1 MKLFKLLK
9 RVKFRHQ
16 KGAFLMLCLYGGLF
30 LLLFARFFYIQAT
43 GEVKGYSLEAI
54 AAEKY
59 ARSEVLQA
67 ERGKILDRNE
77 NIIAEDTNSYRLQ
90 AIISKD
96 ADKHVED
103 PRATAQV
110 LSQYID
116 LTEEEIYEILTPG
129 PTAEGKPRYQVEFKA
144 AGKSLTHETK
154 LQIEAHDLP
163 GIIFTTEK
171 KRNYPNGKFASH
183 LIGFAIQEEVEKNKF
198 ETIGKMGLEYTYNKE
213 LTGTDGKIDYK
224 SDIFGYLLPNT
235 DKMIQDAQHG
245 YEIHLTLDKTIQSF
259 LDDAM
264 NRVEKEYNP
273 ESMVAVVA
281 DPKTGEILAMSQRP
295 TFDPDDRLGLA
306 NNTWLNEVVEGAIEP
321 GSTVKTFTIAAAIDS
336 ANWHP
341 NAYYQSGKYV
351 VGEDV
356 IRDHH
361 RDGWNQITYRE
372 GFLRSSN
379 TMIANQLEIM
389 GPDVMYDYFDKFGFG
404 QKTGINL
411 PDEATGK
418 ILTEGRVEAITTGY
432 GQGSTFTPIQLVQ
445 AMTAIANEG
454 KMMQPYVI
462 DKIVNPNTGEVVKD
476 YEPVVKGEPIK
487 PETASQMLDLLSQ
500 VVNEDPG
507 SGKNYRLEEYEVA
520 GKTGT
525 ASISTGTGSYYS
537 GTRYFYSFLG
547 AVPADDPQL
556 IVYVGVKYPKI
567 KTYGEGSVPVSK
579 VVNSVVENSLKY
591 LNVNPENVDTVE
603 TTKLADFTGK
613 NAIDVQASLQAD
625 GINAVVIGDGGMIQT
640 QYPAANLTIVKDSV
654 VFLKTEGE
662 ITLPSFDNWSLRNVL
677 VYKTLSGLNIEVVG
691 DGYVTEQSVSEGAI
705 VNPGE
710 PVVIKLM
717 TPQQLYLTD
726 PPEFPE
732 EPEEIL
738 EYAE

>member
-1 MKLFKLLK
+1 M
-9 RVKFRHQ
+9 
-16 KGAFLMLCLYGGLF
+16 LMVYGGLF

-90 AIISKD
+90 AIISEE
-96 ADKHVED
+96 ADDHVED
-103 PRATAQV
+103 PRLTAQV

-129 PTAEGKPRYQVEFKA
+129 PTEDGKSRYQVEFKA
-144 AGKSLTHETK
+144 AGKALTYETK
-154 LQIEAHDLP
+154 LQIEAHELP
-163 GIIFTTEK
+163 GIIFLTEQ
-171 KRNYPNGKFASH
+171 KRNYPNGKFAAH
-183 LIGFAIQEEVEKNKF
+183 LIGFALQEEVEKNKF
-198 ETIGKMGLEYTYNKE
+198 KTIGKMGLELTYNEE
-213 LTGTDGKIDYK
+213 LTGSDGKINYK
-224 SDIFGYLLPNT
+224 SDLFGYLLPNT

-245 YEIHLTLDKTIQSF
+245 YNIHLTLDKTIQNF

-264 NRVEKEYNP
+264 TRVEKEYNP

-295 TFDPDDRLGLA
+295 TFDPDDRSGLTD
-306 NNTWLNEVVEGAIEP
+306 NTWLNEVVEGSIEP
-321 GSTVKTFTIAAAIDS
+321 GSTVKTFTIAAAMDS
-336 ANWHP
+336 GNWHP
-341 NAYYQSGKYV
+341 NAYYKSGKYI
-351 VGEDV
+351 VGGRP
-356 IRDHH
+356 ISDHNGV
-361 RDGWNQITYRE
+361 GWDTITYHE

-379 TMIANQLEIM
+379 TMIVKQLEIM
-389 GPDVMYDYFDKFGFG
+389 GSEVLLDYFNRFGFG

-411 PDEATGK
+411 PSEASGK
-418 ILTEGRVEAITTGY
+418 IISDQLVEVVTTGY

-462 DKIVNPNTGEVVKD
+462 DKIVNPNTGEVVQD
-476 YEPVVKGEPIK
+476 YEPVVKGQPIK
-487 PETASQMLDLLSQ
+487 PETASQMLDLLTQ
-500 VVNEDPG
+500 VVNVDPG
-507 SGKNYRLEEYEVA
+507 SGKNYRLEDYEVA

-525 ASISTGTGSYYS
+525 ASISTGTGAYYTGS
-537 GTRYFYSFLG
+537 RYFYSFLG

-556 IVYVGVKYPKI
+556 VVYVGVKYPKVNS
-567 KTYGEGSVPVSK
+567 YAQGSVPVSK

-591 LNVNPENVDTVE
+591 LNVNPENLDAVE
-603 TTKLADFTGK
+603 TTKLADFVGK
-613 NAIDVQASLQAD
+613 NALEVQSSLQAD
-625 GINAVVIGDGGMIQT
+625 GINAVVIGDGGIVQT
-640 QYPAANLTIVKDSV
+640 QYPAAGLTIAKDSV
-654 VFLKTEGE
+654 VFLKTEGA
-662 ITLPSFDNWSLRNVL
+662 ITLPSFYNWSLRNVL
-677 VYKTLSGLNIEVVG
+677 VYKTLSGLNLEVVG
-691 DGYVTEQSVSEGAI
+691 DGYVTEQSVSEGAV

-710 PVVIKLM
+710 PIVIKLM

-726 PPEFPE
+726 PPDIPE
-732 EPEEIL
+732 EPL
-738 EYAE
+738 ESLDEGAE